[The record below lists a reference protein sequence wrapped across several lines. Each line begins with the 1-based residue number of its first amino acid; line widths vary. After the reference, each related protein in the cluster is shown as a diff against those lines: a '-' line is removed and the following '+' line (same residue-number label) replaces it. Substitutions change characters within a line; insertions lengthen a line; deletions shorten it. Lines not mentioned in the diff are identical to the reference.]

1 MKFRRTEAAVDVGYI
16 KPDAPPGAVYGVPS
30 PFVAAGPMMQ
40 VIEENGRAF
49 PIPFEQF
56 VEQYEP
62 ADDMAQAF
70 LEGLQERAVEMRRP
84 PGSDF
89 DPADIGYD
97 VTDGEG
103 QPVMRM
109 RPVKGKKKKR

>member
-1 MKFRRTEAAVDVGYI
+1 M
-16 KPDAPPGAVYGVPS
+16 PYGV
-30 PFVAAGPMMQ
+30 VAAPNAGPMMQ

-49 PIPFEQF
+49 AIPFEQF

-70 LEGLQERAVEMRRP
+70 LEGLTERAEDMRRP
-84 PGSDF
+84 PEAPGMDL
-89 DPADIGYD
+89 PGYD

-103 QPVMRM
+103 NPVMRM
-109 RPVKGKKKKR
+109 RPTDPKKGKKKKRR